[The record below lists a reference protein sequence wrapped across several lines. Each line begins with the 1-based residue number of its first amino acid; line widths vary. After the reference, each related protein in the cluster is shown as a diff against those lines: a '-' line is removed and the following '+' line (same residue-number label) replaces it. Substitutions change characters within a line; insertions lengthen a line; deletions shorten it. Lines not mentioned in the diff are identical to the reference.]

1 MTFSM
6 TQLIAD
12 KRDGLAHSPDQIH
25 EFVRRLSRME
35 IPDYQVA
42 AWLMAAYLNGLS
54 PEETHA
60 LAVATSLSGRTVDV
74 SGLPRP
80 LIDKHSTGGVGDT
93 VTPLFL
99 PIVAAMGLTAIKT
112 SGRGLG
118 FTGGTVDKLSAIP
131 GFRVQLS
138 PEELADVARSVGCA
152 VAAQSADLAPA
163 DGILYHLRDATET
176 VGSLP
181 LIAASVMGKKLA
193 CGADIILLDVKSG
206 SGALMTTPEDA
217 AALANEMLRIGR
229 ASSKKCAAILSEMSQ
244 PLGASVGN
252 ALEIRQAIQD
262 LKSGMQSRLGRLTVE
277 LCRIAG
283 RLAGCPVPPE
293 HVVHDGSAIRKMRE
307 WIAAQGGDA
316 RVVDEDSLLGF
327 APVIHVVR
335 SRDSGFLHEIAGSQ
349 VGEIVRGLGGG
360 RTKKEDAI
368 DPLVGVRVH
377 VSIGDQVQAGDA
389 LFEIHASSASD
400 ALHAEEQLHAAV
412 RIENAPCPPPPL
424 IHQVIGIDD

>member
-1 MTFSM
+1 M
-6 TQLIAD
+6 TQLIAE
-12 KRDGLAHSPDQIH
+12 KRDGLAHSPDQIQ
-25 EFVRRLSRME
+25 EFIRRLSRKE
-35 IPDYQVA
+35 LPDYQVA

-60 LAVATSLSGRTVDV
+60 LAVATSPSGRAPDV

-93 VTPLFL
+93 VTLLFL

-131 GFRVQLS
+131 GFRIQLS
-138 PEELADVARSVGCA
+138 PEELGDIAREVGCA

-193 CGADIILLDVKSG
+193 GGADIILLDVKSG
-206 SGALMTTPEDA
+206 SGALMKAPKDA
-217 AALANEMLRIGR
+217 AALANAMLQIGH
-229 ASSKKCAAILSEMSQ
+229 ASQKKCAAVITDMSQ

-283 RLAGCPVPPE
+283 RLAGCPVQPE
-293 HVVHDGSAIRKMRE
+293 NVVQDGSALGKMKE

-316 RVVDEDSLLGF
+316 RVVDDDALLGA

-335 SRDSGFLHEIAGSQ
+335 ARASGYLHEIECSH
-349 VGEIVRGLGGG
+349 VGEVVRSLGGG
-360 RTKKEDAI
+360 RKRKEDAI

-377 VSIGDQVQAGDA
+377 ASIGDRIQSGDA
-389 LFEIHASSASD
+389 LFEIHANSDSD
-400 ALHAEEQLHAAV
+400 ALRAEEELLTAV
-412 RIENAPCPPPPL
+412 HIEDTGCEPPTL
-424 IHQVIGIDD
+424 IHNVIGLEG